1 MDREWISSKSAFEQ
15 QAAYS
20 RAVVCDDEIFAS
32 ATTGFD
38 YAPITINDDVVA
50 QGRQTF
56 DNIKA
61 ARQQVDALL
70 QGVVRIPHIPPDPT
84 NFEKC
89 WPVLRERLGNA
100 PPAAPIFGARLVDQS
115 MEIEIEIT
123 ARKRR
128 KGTPCEPY

>member
-1 MDREWISSKSAFEQ
+1 MDRQWISSKSAFVQ

-20 RAVVCDDEIFAS
+20 RAVVCGDEIFAS

-61 ARQQVDALL
+61 ARQQTDALL
-70 QGVVRIPHIPPDPT
+70 QGVVRIPHIPP
-84 NFEKC
+84 
-89 WPVLRERLGNA
+89 A
-100 PPAAPIFGARLVDQS
+100 PHEL
-115 MEIEIEIT
+115 
-123 ARKRR
+123 
-128 KGTPCEPY
+128 